1 MHENSLKM
9 SDLHKTIH
17 ITKQEQ
23 NVNTIALQFVT
34 EILAKVLPLTL
45 LFRHEG
51 LFYHNDNI
59 RNKEVLQIS
68 AILK

>member
-1 MHENSLKM
+1 MCGLERAI
-9 SDLHKTIH
+9 HK
-17 ITKQEQ
+17 KYRQ
-23 NVNTIALQFVT
+23 NVNVTFLQLVNGIFT
-34 EILAKVLPLTL
+34 TKCLPLTR

-51 LFYHNDNI
+51 LLYHSDNI